1 MRYLILGGKNMI
13 DDFRT
18 IHSENRT
25 IPFECYENR
34 TNLSEN
40 RTNLS
45 ENRTDRPKIVPLV
58 RKTYK

>member
-1 MRYLILGGKNMI
+1 MDGAKNMI

-34 TNLSEN
+34 TNSSEN

-45 ENRTDRPKIVPLV
+45 ENRTDCPKIVPLV
-58 RKTYK
+58 RKSYK